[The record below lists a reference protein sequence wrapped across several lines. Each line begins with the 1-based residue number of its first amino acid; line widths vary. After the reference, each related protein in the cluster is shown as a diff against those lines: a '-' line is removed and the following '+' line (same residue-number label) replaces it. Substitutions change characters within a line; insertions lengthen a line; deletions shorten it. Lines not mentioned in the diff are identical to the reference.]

1 MPLDIVLSQR
11 RSRRIPESNDLEV
24 DPVEVDPPGVDPMPA
39 VAISHEAPQRSR
51 TATEAGPEE
60 PLSAG
65 EPRSPVNHETGSSHP
80 DTPGATLPGEYQPPT
95 VGYEGKSAVSE
106 SLALLRP
113 LWGSCHRV
121 RIGLLAGGVVAVL
134 VGNMLGQIR
143 LNEWH
148 GMFFDALEQRN
159 LAAFGNQL
167 LVFLAIVSALLALVV
182 GQTWMQEMLKVRL
195 REWMTHHLLDE
206 WLVAGR
212 AYRLGL
218 AGQIGVNPDQ
228 RIEEDTRKLTELSA
242 TLGVGLLQ
250 AAMQLVAFIAILWTL
265 SNNVVFVVAGSSFT
279 IPGYMVW
286 CAILYALIGSLL
298 TWRVGVPL
306 IGLNAERYA
315 READLRFSLVR
326 VSESAESIALFGGE
340 PDERRQLEGNLDSV
354 ILSMR
359 QLSGALARLTW
370 ITSGYGW
377 IAIVVPI
384 LVASPGYFSGGL
396 TLGGMM
402 MVVGAFNH
410 VQASLRWFV
419 DRFPEIADWR
429 ATLQR
434 VSAFKATVAALDEID
449 DSIESIDLVP
459 HPNRELSFEDVSVLL
474 SDGRVVIAEAT
485 ADIGPG
491 ERVLIVGESGAG
503 KSTLF
508 RAAAGLWRWGSGTI
522 RLPEP
527 ESTMFMPQRPYL
539 PLGTM
544 RAAITYPDP
553 PDAFTTAEVEAV
565 VKRVGLAEFLGA
577 LDVKARLDKSL
588 SFGQQQL
595 IGFARLLLHRPAWV
609 FLDEA
614 TSALD
619 EVSQRRVLSIF
630 DRELSG
636 TTVLS
641 IGHRP
646 GLEAF
651 HTRTLHLV
659 RTPGGAMLHQ
669 KLPQAPEHGE
679 TWRSA
684 PADDVP
690 HAFSI
695 RVDPAGGS
703 SRMDQPAREGL

>member
-1 MPLDIVLSQR
+1 MSWRGCGSQARISRIEPIEHQSGLQPGSKRYRFGRLAR
-11 RSRRIPESNDLEV
+11 RSAQLRRMGRSAPAPDAVAPAQADGRAVEIPGADTIAL
-24 DPVEVDPPGVDPMPA
+24 PGAYQPPA
-39 VAISHEAPQRSR
+39 VAYESQ
-51 TATEAGPEE
+51 
-60 PLSAG
+60 SAA
-65 EPRSPVNHETGSSHP
+65 R
-80 DTPGATLPGEYQPPT
+80 
-95 VGYEGKSAVSE
+95 E
-106 SLALLRP
+106 SFALLRS
-113 LWGSCHRV
+113 LWRSVYRLRV
-121 RIGLLAGGVVAVL
+121 GLLAAGIVTVL
-134 VGNMLGQIR
+134 GGNMVGQIR

-148 GMFFDALEQRN
+148 GAFFDALEQQN
-159 LAAFGNQL
+159 LGAFGNQL
-167 LVFLAIVSALLALVV
+167 LVFLAIVGVLLALVV
-182 GQTWMQEMLKVRL
+182 GQTWMLEMLKVRL

-250 AAMQLVAFIAILWTL
+250 ASMLLVSFISILWAL
-265 SNNVVFVVAGSSFT
+265 SSSVVFVVDGSSFS

-286 CAILYALIGSLL
+286 CAILYAVIGSLL

-315 READLRFSLVR
+315 READLRFALVR

-340 PDERRQLEGNLDSV
+340 RDERRQLEGNLDRV
-354 ILSMR
+354 ITSMR
-359 QLSGALARLTW
+359 QLSGALSRLTW

-384 LVASPGYFSGGL
+384 VVASPGYFSGGL

-402 MVVGAFNH
+402 MVVGAFNQ
-410 VQASLRWFV
+410 VQGSLRWFV

-434 VSAFKATVAALDEID
+434 VSAFKAAVARLDQID
-449 DSIESIDLVP
+449 DSIESIKLVQD
-459 HPNRELSFEDVSVLL
+459 PNRRLGFEGVSVLL

-485 ADIGPG
+485 VEIGPG

-508 RAAAGLWRWGSGTI
+508 RAVAGLWRWGSGTI
-522 RLPEP
+522 RLPDP
-527 ESTMFMPQRPYL
+527 DSMMFMPQRPYL
-539 PLGTM
+539 PLGTL

-553 PDAFTTAEVEAV
+553 PEAFATEQLEAV
-565 VKRVGLAEFLGA
+565 VKRVGLAEFLEA
-577 LDVKARLDKSL
+577 LDAEARLDKSL
-588 SFGQQQL
+588 SLGQQQL
-595 IGFARLLLHRPAWV
+595 VGFARLLLHRPAWV

-619 EVSQRRVLSIF
+619 EVNQRRVMSIF
-630 DRELSG
+630 DQELSG
-636 TTVLS
+636 VTVLS

-651 HTRTLHLV
+651 HKRTLHLV
-659 RTPGGAMLHQ
+659 RTPDGAMLHQ
-669 KLPQAPEHGE
+669 RRP
-679 TWRSA
+679 R
-684 PADDVP
+684 D
-690 HAFSI
+690 
-695 RVDPAGGS
+695 VDPAAQRRPAAVGS
-703 SRMDQPAREGL
+703 RRPAGPEPAR